1 MKRSNAT
8 ACGRLLLS
16 ALACLLAASAPGGA
30 ARAQEAWPSAG
41 AGDLL
46 SGTTRKFDDYGKVG
60 HCDETARLDNF
71 AIELQNDPGLK
82 GYLLIYVGKDDLPSW
97 TNGILNRAAGY
108 LVGSRGV
115 EAARITVVNAGY
127 REKRTTELWVVPEGG
142 PPPQP
147 SNTIDYALDRT
158 KAYKWD
164 EDSLNIQFNPDDPE
178 PAETEGVEEAEEDED
193 EGDADPG
200 PDPDPAASA
209 EQERWEKEVEK
220 YQVATVARGVM
231 EDETEPEE
239 TGAGESGGGA
249 EAGEEPD
256 GPPEMGEV
264 TISLWWNV
272 EALAVELKAAPE
284 ARLALV
290 YYWGPKNATQERLKE
305 IVEQVLAKT
314 EAQLG
319 LKRDRI
325 TVVEGGLSVD
335 PGLELWVV
343 PPGATLPKPRPE
355 QKRNFGFFS
364 MPGEE

>member
-1 MKRSNAT
+1 MSGSSRT
-8 ACGRLLLS
+8 ALPFNV
-16 ALACLLAASAPGGA
+16 LLAAAAALGMFGGVTP
-30 ARAQEAWPSAG
+30 ARSQAETPPPADSQTTPA
-41 AGDLL
+41 
-46 SGTTRKFDDYGKVG
+46 GTTRKIDEYGKIG

-82 GYLLIYVGKDDLPSW
+82 GYLLVYVGKDDLPSW
-97 TNGILNRAAGY
+97 RDGILNRAAGY
-108 LVGSRGV
+108 LVDSRRL
-115 EAARITVVNAGY
+115 EAARLKVVNAGY

-142 PPPQP
+142 QPPQP
-147 SNTIDYALDRT
+147 SDTIAHALDRT
-158 KAYKWD
+158 KAYQWD
-164 EDSLNIQFNPDDPE
+164 ENSFNIEFRPDDLE
-178 PAETEGVEEAEEDED
+178 PAEAEDTGEAEEEEE
-193 EGDADPG
+193 EGDADPAA
-200 PDPDPAASA
+200 DPAASA
-209 EQERWEKEVEK
+209 EVERWEKEVEK

-239 TGAGESGGGA
+239 PGAGEAGGGA
-249 EAGEEPD
+249 EAGAEPE

-272 EALAVELKAAPE
+272 ESLVGELKAAPD

-290 YYWGPKNATQERLKE
+290 YYWGPKNATRERVKE
-305 IVEQVLAKT
+305 IIERVLTKT

-325 TVVEGGLSVD
+325 TLVEGGLSGD

-343 PPGATLPKPRPE
+343 PPGATLPGPRPE
-355 QKRNFGFFS
+355 QKRSFGFFS